1 MRPRDGGPHA
11 ERRALLRDWMRLRC
25 CRTGLRTPWNG
36 DSAAGDRVRSAKQR
50 RRMAAKARQ
59 RVYREMRERMNGP
72 HDSLFDE
79 LCAVTAYS
87 MRRQLITPPFAERPQ
102 WEPPR

>member
-1 MRPRDGGPHA
+1 M
-11 ERRALLRDWMRLRC
+11 LRDWMRLRC

-59 RVYREMRERMNGP
+59 RVYREMR
-72 HDSLFDE
+72 DSLFDE

>member
-1 MRPRDGGPHA
+1 M
-11 ERRALLRDWMRLRC
+11 
-25 CRTGLRTPWNG
+25 
-36 DSAAGDRVRSAKQR
+36 RSAKQR

-72 HDSLFDE
+72 HETLFAE

-87 MRRQLITPPFAERPQ
+87 MRRQLIAPLFAERPQ